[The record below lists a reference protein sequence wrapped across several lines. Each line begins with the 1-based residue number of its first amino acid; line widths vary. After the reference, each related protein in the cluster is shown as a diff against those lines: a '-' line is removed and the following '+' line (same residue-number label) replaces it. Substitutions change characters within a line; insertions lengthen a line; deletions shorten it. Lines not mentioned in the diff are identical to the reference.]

1 MQRITDADREAA
13 RALRETLAEAS
24 GFWFRHGDDGP
35 LCAALARHR
44 ADAERRLLESLV
56 SLLKKGVP
64 MRSLEGGALPV
75 ANDLGAS
82 PPSPGRGARGTR

>member
-13 RALRETLAEAS
+13 KALRETLADAS

-44 ADAERRLLESLV
+44 AEAERRLLQDLV
-56 SLLKKGVP
+56 SSMKKAAPSVNVQNGVS
-64 MRSLEGGALPV
+64 RI
-75 ANDLGAS
+75 ANDLEAKSVRSGQ
-82 PPSPGRGARGTR
+82 GARRSS